1 MKYIL
6 TLFITALCFNLL
18 SQKELETVKSL
29 MNKQQQAWNKY
40 DIAGFMEH
48 YWKSDSL
55 KFIGKNGLTYGW
67 QKTFDNY
74 KKSYPNE
81 DAMGQLVFDINSAE
95 LLGKSAVYVIGKWTL
110 NKKEKTVGGYFTLL
124 WKKINNKWVIVADHT
139 S

>member
-1 MKYIL
+1 MKLLVTLLLCTIAL
-6 TLFITALCFNLL
+6 TLF
-18 SQKELETVKSL
+18 SQKEVETVKRL
-29 MNKQQQAWNKY
+29 MNKQQQAWNKF
-40 DIAGFMEH
+40 DIEGFMES

-81 DAMGQLVFDINSAE
+81 EAMGQLVFEINSAE
-95 LLGKSAVYVIGKWTL
+95 LLGKTAVYVIGKWTL
-110 NKKEKTVGGYFTLL
+110 NKKEKNVGGFFTLL